1 MSPKILIFSIAM
13 GANHLFELKFIETY
27 ASQFFGHNN
36 TFLGVEITLYHAAY
50 IRKREYV
57 ILTLSQGP

>member
-1 MSPKILIFSIAM
+1 M

-27 ASQFFGHNN
+27 APQFFGHNN

-50 IRKREYV
+50 IRKRGYD